1 MAARIESCLTHMA
14 KERPEKLPEEHD
26 EAWNALKQLVM
37 RNRGVPKC
45 IALRLFATS
54 ETSHLR
60 SR

>member
-1 MAARIESCLTHMA
+1 MA